1 MKEQIFQLKQF
12 SISQNNAAMKI
23 TEDAILFGAWICHFF
38 NGEKVLDIG
47 TGTGLLSL
55 MLAQQNCNIQI
66 DAVEKDMLSC
76 KDAEIN
82 FFNSIFSKQ
91 INLIHSD
98 IFNTNLKD
106 DFYDTIICNPPFFKN
121 QLKSN
126 DKQKN
131 IAWHNNTLPLKELL
145 YFIQTKMNEKGSAFL
160 LLSPLLF
167 QELNLIFGESN
178 LNIEKIISLKSKF
191 QKPAHVFFVK
201 LNFFKTI
208 RIDEEEIIVRD
219 EFNNYTPTI
228 KKITEPFYL

>member
-1 MKEQIFQLKQF
+1 
-12 SISQNNAAMKI
+12 
-23 TEDAILFGAWICHFF
+23 
-38 NGEKVLDIG
+38 
-47 TGTGLLSL
+47 

-66 DAVEKDMLSC
+66 DAVEKNMLSC

-82 FFNSIFSKQ
+82 FSNSIFSKQ

-106 DFYDTIICNPPFFKN
+106 NFYNTIICNPPFFKN

-145 YFIQTKMNEKGSAFL
+145 YFIQTKMNEKGSTFL

-167 QELNLIFGESN
+167 QELNLIIGESN

-191 QKPAHVFFVK
+191 LKPAHVFFVK

-208 RIDEEEIIVRD
+208 RIDEEEIVVRD